1 LDSESARTIG
11 SSVGRLKASANAHK
25 PGWFTWLF
33 RSLILYLTA
42 SMWIR
47 LLAKYTPFEVT
58 KKFKLSLQIVNTT
71 IFFLVAFT
79 VLGFDAGPAW

>member
-1 LDSESARTIG
+1 
-11 SSVGRLKASANAHK
+11 
-25 PGWFTWLF
+25 
-33 RSLILYLTA
+33 
-42 SMWIR
+42 MWIR